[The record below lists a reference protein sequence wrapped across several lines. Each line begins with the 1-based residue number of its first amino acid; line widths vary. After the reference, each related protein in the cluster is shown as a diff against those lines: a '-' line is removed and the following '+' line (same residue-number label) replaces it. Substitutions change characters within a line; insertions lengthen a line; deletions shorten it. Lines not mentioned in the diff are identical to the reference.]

1 MVLSPEA
8 SIRRDRRRFG
18 QRRDAEKIC
27 APPQSLTS
35 QQQEKQGRRPLP
47 CSERRTVVPWGVSLT
62 EQQHVVDRW
71 SSPYTTVLSD
81 KNPGRTRTSG
91 QFLSPATM
99 KRLSAKPAEGSLP
112 QQTRRTS
119 FRTVKGAGILTVGRR
134 RSLLAG
140 NRMRPPP
147 GTICPPPGTITQFF
161 FSRLS
166 LARFRRTTPLQKAWH
181 FSFHNPRQSKCSR
194 DQIGHWSDAKGRAS
208 IKNCV
213 TIRSNITGHVQC
225 VLGRDRRD
233 IHVEI

>member
-1 MVLSPEA
+1 
-8 SIRRDRRRFG
+8 
-18 QRRDAEKIC
+18 
-27 APPQSLTS
+27 
-35 QQQEKQGRRPLP
+35 
-47 CSERRTVVPWGVSLT
+47 
-62 EQQHVVDRW
+62 
-71 SSPYTTVLSD
+71 
-81 KNPGRTRTSG
+81 
-91 QFLSPATM
+91 M

-147 GTICPPPGTITQFF
+147 GTITQFF

-166 LARFRRTTPLQKAWH
+166 LARFRRTTPLQKAWR

-194 DQIGHWSDAKGRAS
+194 DQIGHWSVAKGRAS

-225 VLGRDRRD
+225 VLGRDCRGNFPTINPHGIERRD
-233 IHVEI
+233 QCRRHK